1 MPVSILTDIVE
12 SFASGVCGNIRDM
25 VGSEFE
31 IRADSLSE
39 TKFVPARGMAVMIHF
54 TGAIQGEFAL
64 SLSEETAAKV
74 LGMWSDGMGPGDL
87 REMRGDFGGFLKE
100 CLNTSVGQAM
110 PSLEREFDALTF
122 LPSVLIYGELEYPD
136 VPSGYISM
144 SGPAG
149 DLDCYF
155 VLNLMGLE
163 LGDRLQ
169 AALKALGESAREATA
184 AKRSVTSMLEAFPSA
199 LVTVGRDGKV
209 RPGYARITPETVGLD
224 RDAPIPGLHMV
235 ELLGLGEKLVRETNF
250 WLEVVYDKWGVIP
263 FKDLLGLCPICET
276 ENERGSILLP
286 KWVPLRTEDGSLDG
300 LLLMVENVTE
310 KRRVESEMKK
320 LSKLHEESVEL
331 VTQIVN
337 LEPDEVQDFVYDSSG
352 LLREAEKIV
361 QSASRD
367 RQFIE
372 TLYRTVHTLKGNSGQ
387 FQFKGLQKL
396 ALEIEDSISQIREK
410 SEWDEA
416 DDDVQVAKIQQ
427 GLVEAEGYVRR
438 LEELRGKLGQ
448 KEESAEE
455 KVARSTPSVM
465 AQLSDI
471 ESVAATIWG
480 VHQAGRALG
489 WPQGTLSLISSAAA
503 SAAALREIDFG
514 RMGRTLT
521 GVIGKVAARLGK
533 KATFSL
539 AGTGPIDI
547 EVLRIL
553 HRCMVH
559 LVNNSLDHGLEK
571 PSERLAAG
579 KLEMGLL
586 VLEYSRHGESL
597 DISFSDDGAGIDPES
612 IRTKAIEKGFM
623 EPTQAQAASHAD
635 LLDLLFRSGFS
646 TREKVGEFSGR
657 GVGLDMV
664 RDTIHSLG
672 GKIHL
677 ESVAG
682 RGTTF
687 RIRIPISI
695 AIPSTR
701 FLTEVEV

>member
-1 MPVSILTDIVE
+1 VSILTDIVE
-12 SFASGVCGNIRDM
+12 SFATSVSGNIRDM
-25 VGSEFE
+25 VGSELDVQ
-31 IRADSLSE
+31 AGSLAE

-64 SLSEETAAKV
+64 SLSEETAAKI
-74 LGMWSDGMGPGDL
+74 LGAWSDGMGPDDL
-87 REMRGDFGGFLKE
+87 REMRSDFGGFLKE
-100 CLNTSVGQAM
+100 CLNTSVGQAI
-110 PSLEREFDALTF
+110 PLLEREFDALTF
-122 LPSVLIYGELEYPD
+122 LPSVLVYGELEYPD
-136 VPSGYISM
+136 VPAGFMSISGA
-144 SGPAG
+144 AG
-149 DLDCYF
+149 ELDCYF

-163 LGDRLQ
+163 LGERLQ

-199 LVTVGRDGKV
+199 LVTVGRDGRV

-235 ELLGLGEKLVRETNF
+235 ELLGLGGKMVMETNF

-263 FKDLLGLCPICET
+263 FKDLVGLCPISET
-276 ENERGSILLP
+276 ENERGLILLP
-286 KWVPLRTEDGSLDG
+286 KWVPLRAEDGSLDG

-310 KRRVESEMKK
+310 KRRVEAEMKK
-320 LSKLHEESVEL
+320 LSRLHEENVEL

-352 LLREAEKIV
+352 LLREAEKVV
-361 QSASRD
+361 QTASRD

-396 ALEIEDSISQIREK
+396 ALEIEDNISQLRER
-410 SEWDEA
+410 SEWEEA
-416 DDDVQVAKIQQ
+416 TADLTQVAKIQE
-427 GLVEAEGYVRR
+427 GLAEAEGYVRR

-448 KEESAEE
+448 KDESAED

-489 WPQGTLSLISSAAA
+489 WPQGTLALISSAAA
-503 SAAALREIDFG
+503 SAAALREIEFG
-514 RMGRTLT
+514 RLARSLA

-533 KATFSL
+533 KATFSM
-539 AGTGPIDI
+539 AGSGPIDI
-547 EVLRIL
+547 EILRIL

-571 PSERLAAG
+571 PSDRIAVG
-579 KLEMGLL
+579 KLETGLL
-586 VLEYSRHGESL
+586 VLEYTRHGQILE
-597 DISFSDDGAGIDPES
+597 ISFSDDGVGIDPETL
-612 IRTKAIEKGFM
+612 RQKAVEKGFM
-623 EPTQAQAASHAD
+623 DPEEARIASHGD

-664 RDTIHSLG
+664 RDTIQSLG

-677 ESVAG
+677 ESVPG

-701 FLTEVEV
+701 FLTEAEA

>member
-1 MPVSILTDIVE
+1 VSILTDIVE
-12 SFASGVCGNIRDM
+12 SFATSVSGNIRDM
-25 VGSEFE
+25 VGSELDVQ
-31 IRADSLSE
+31 AGSLAE

-64 SLSEETAAKV
+64 SLSEETAAKI
-74 LGMWSDGMGPGDL
+74 LGAWSDGMGPDDL
-87 REMRGDFGGFLKE
+87 REMRSDFGGFLKE
-100 CLNTSVGQAM
+100 CLNTSVGQAI
-110 PSLEREFDALTF
+110 PLLEREFDALTF
-122 LPSVLIYGELEYPD
+122 LPSVLVYGELEYPD
-136 VPSGYISM
+136 VPAGFMSISGA
-144 SGPAG
+144 AG
-149 DLDCYF
+149 ELDCYF

-163 LGDRLQ
+163 LGERLQ

-199 LVTVGRDGKV
+199 LVTVGRDGRV

-235 ELLGLGEKLVRETNF
+235 ELLGLGGKMVMETNF

-263 FKDLLGLCPICET
+263 FKDLVGLCPISET
-276 ENERGSILLP
+276 ENERGLILLP
-286 KWVPLRTEDGSLDG
+286 KWVPLRAEDGSLDG

-310 KRRVESEMKK
+310 KRRVEAEMKK
-320 LSKLHEESVEL
+320 LSRLHEENVEL

-352 LLREAEKIV
+352 LLREAEKVV
-361 QSASRD
+361 QTASRD

-396 ALEIEDSISQIREK
+396 ALEIEDNISQLRER
-410 SEWDEA
+410 SEWEEA
-416 DDDVQVAKIQQ
+416 TADLTQVAKIQE
-427 GLVEAEGYVRR
+427 GLAEAEGYVRR

-448 KEESAEE
+448 KDESAED

-471 ESVAATIWG
+471 ESVAATIWD

-489 WPQGTLSLISSAAA
+489 WPQGTLALISSAAA
-503 SAAALREIDFG
+503 SAAALREIEFG
-514 RMGRTLT
+514 RLARSLA

-533 KATFSL
+533 KATFSM
-539 AGTGPIDI
+539 AGSGPIDI
-547 EVLRIL
+547 EILRIL

-571 PSERLAAG
+571 PSDRIAVG
-579 KLEMGLL
+579 KLETGLL
-586 VLEYSRHGESL
+586 VLEYTRHGQILE
-597 DISFSDDGAGIDPES
+597 ISFSDDGVGIDPETL
-612 IRTKAIEKGFM
+612 RQKAVEKGFM
-623 EPTQAQAASHAD
+623 DPEEARIASHGD

-664 RDTIHSLG
+664 RDTIQSLG

-677 ESVAG
+677 ESVPG

-701 FLTEVEV
+701 FLTEAEA

>member
-1 MPVSILTDIVE
+1 MSILTDIVE
-12 SFASGVCGNIRDM
+12 SFAAGVCGNVRDM
-25 VGSEFE
+25 VGTELE
-31 IRADSLSE
+31 IDPSSLSE
-39 TKFVPARGMAVMIHF
+39 TKFVPNCGMAVMIHF

-64 SLSEETAAKV
+64 SLSEETAAKI
-74 LGMWSDGMGPGDL
+74 LGAWSEGMGPDEL

-110 PSLEREFDALTF
+110 PNLEREFDSLTF
-122 LPSVLIYGELEYPD
+122 LPPVVVYGELEYPD
-136 VPSGYISM
+136 VPAGFTSM
-144 SGPAG
+144 TGPAG
-149 DLDCYF
+149 KLDCYF

-163 LGDRLQ
+163 LGERLQ
-169 AALKALGESAREATA
+169 AALKALGESAREATV
-184 AKRSVTSMLEAFPSA
+184 AKRSVTSMLEAFPAA

-209 RPGYARITPETVGLD
+209 RPGYAKLTPETVGLD

-235 ELLGLGEKLVRETNF
+235 QLLGLGEHLIRETNF
-250 WLEVVYDKWGVIP
+250 WLEVVYDKWGIIP
-263 FKDLLGLCPICET
+263 FKDLLGLCPIAET
-276 ENERGSILLP
+276 ENERGLTLLP
-286 KWVPLRTEDGSLDG
+286 KWVPLRTEDGALDG
-300 LLLMVENVTE
+300 LLLMVEDVTE

-320 LSKLHEESVEL
+320 LSRLHEESVEL

-361 QSASRD
+361 QTASRD

-396 ALEIEDSISQIREK
+396 ALEIEDSISQLREK
-410 SEWDEA
+410 TEWEEDSEDEA
-416 DDDVQVAKIQQ
+416 QVAKIQQ

-448 KEESAEE
+448 KDESVEE
-455 KVARSTPSVM
+455 KVARAAPSVL

-471 ESVAATIWG
+471 EGVAATIWG
-480 VHQAGRALG
+480 VHQAGRELG

-503 SAAALREIDFG
+503 SAAALREVEFG
-514 RMGRTLT
+514 RLARTLAS
-521 GVIGKVAARLGK
+521 VISKVASRLGK
-533 KATFSL
+533 KATFSM
-539 AGTGPIDI
+539 AGSGPIDI
-547 EVLRIL
+547 EVLRVL

-571 PSERLAAG
+571 PSDRLAAG

-586 VLEYSRHGESL
+586 VLEYARHGQQLE
-597 DISFSDDGAGIDPES
+597 IAFSDDGGGIDTEML
-612 IRTKAIEKGFM
+612 RVKAVEKGFM
-623 EPTQAQAASHAD
+623 DPDHAKTATAAD

-664 RDTIHSLG
+664 RDTVQSLG
-672 GKIHL
+672 GSIHL
-677 ESVAG
+677 ESVPG

-687 RIRIPISI
+687 RIRIPVSI

-701 FLTEVEV
+701 FLTEAEA

>member
-1 MPVSILTDIVE
+1 MSILTDIVE
-12 SFASGVCGNIRDM
+12 SFATSVSGNIRDM
-25 VGSEFE
+25 VGSELDVQ
-31 IRADSLSE
+31 AGSLAE

-64 SLSEETAAKV
+64 SLSEETAAKI
-74 LGMWSDGMGPGDL
+74 LGAWSDGMGPDDL
-87 REMRGDFGGFLKE
+87 REMRSDFGGFLKE
-100 CLNTSVGQAM
+100 CLNTSVGQAI
-110 PSLEREFDALTF
+110 PLLEREFDALTF
-122 LPSVLIYGELEYPD
+122 LPSVLVYGELEYPD
-136 VPSGYISM
+136 VPAGFMSISGA
-144 SGPAG
+144 AG
-149 DLDCYF
+149 ELDCYF

-163 LGDRLQ
+163 LGERLQ

-199 LVTVGRDGKV
+199 LVTVGRDGRV

-235 ELLGLGEKLVRETNF
+235 ELLGLGGKMVMETNF

-263 FKDLLGLCPICET
+263 FKDLVGLCPISET
-276 ENERGSILLP
+276 ENERGLILLP
-286 KWVPLRTEDGSLDG
+286 KWVPLRAEDGSLDG

-310 KRRVESEMKK
+310 KRRVEAEMKK
-320 LSKLHEESVEL
+320 LSRLHEENVEL

-352 LLREAEKIV
+352 LLREAEKVV
-361 QSASRD
+361 QTASRD

-396 ALEIEDSISQIREK
+396 ALEIEDNISQLRER
-410 SEWDEA
+410 SEWEEA
-416 DDDVQVAKIQQ
+416 TADLTQVAKIQE
-427 GLVEAEGYVRR
+427 GLAEAEGYVRR

-448 KEESAEE
+448 KDESAED

-471 ESVAATIWG
+471 ESVAATIWD

-489 WPQGTLSLISSAAA
+489 WPQGTLALISSAAA
-503 SAAALREIDFG
+503 SAAALREIEFG
-514 RMGRTLT
+514 RLARSLA

-533 KATFSL
+533 KATFSM
-539 AGTGPIDI
+539 AGSGPIDI
-547 EVLRIL
+547 EILRIL

-571 PSERLAAG
+571 PSDRIAVG
-579 KLEMGLL
+579 KLETGLL
-586 VLEYSRHGESL
+586 VLEYTRHGQILE
-597 DISFSDDGAGIDPES
+597 ISFSDDGVGIDPETL
-612 IRTKAIEKGFM
+612 RQKAVEKGFM
-623 EPTQAQAASHAD
+623 DPEEARIASHGD

-664 RDTIHSLG
+664 RDTIQSLG

-677 ESVAG
+677 ESVPG
-682 RGTTF
+682 CGTTF

-701 FLTEVEV
+701 FLTEAEA

>member
-1 MPVSILTDIVE
+1 VSILTDIVE
-12 SFASGVCGNIRDM
+12 SFATSVSGNIRDM
-25 VGSEFE
+25 VGSELDVQ
-31 IRADSLSE
+31 AGSLAE

-64 SLSEETAAKV
+64 SLSEETAAKI
-74 LGMWSDGMGPGDL
+74 LGAWSDGMGPDDL
-87 REMRGDFGGFLKE
+87 REMRSDFGGFLKE
-100 CLNTSVGQAM
+100 CLNTSVGQAI
-110 PSLEREFDALTF
+110 PLLEREFDALTF
-122 LPSVLIYGELEYPD
+122 LPSVLVYGELEYPD
-136 VPSGYISM
+136 VPAGFMSISGA
-144 SGPAG
+144 AG
-149 DLDCYF
+149 ELDCYF

-163 LGDRLQ
+163 LGERLQ

-199 LVTVGRDGKV
+199 LVTVGRDGRV

-235 ELLGLGEKLVRETNF
+235 ELLGLGGKMVMETNF

-263 FKDLLGLCPICET
+263 FKDLVGLCPISET
-276 ENERGSILLP
+276 ENERGLILLP
-286 KWVPLRTEDGSLDG
+286 KWVPLRAEDGSLDG

-310 KRRVESEMKK
+310 KRRVEAEMKK
-320 LSKLHEESVEL
+320 LSRLHEENVEL

-352 LLREAEKIV
+352 LLREAEKVV
-361 QSASRD
+361 QTASRD

-396 ALEIEDSISQIREK
+396 ALEIEDNISQLRER
-410 SEWDEA
+410 SEWEEA
-416 DDDVQVAKIQQ
+416 TADLTQVAKIQE
-427 GLVEAEGYVRR
+427 GLAEAEGYVRR

-448 KEESAEE
+448 KDESAED

-471 ESVAATIWG
+471 ESVAATIWD

-489 WPQGTLSLISSAAA
+489 WPQGTLALISSAAA
-503 SAAALREIDFG
+503 SAAALREIEFG
-514 RMGRTLT
+514 RLARSLA

-533 KATFSL
+533 KATFSM
-539 AGTGPIDI
+539 AGSGPIDI
-547 EVLRIL
+547 EILRIL

-571 PSERLAAG
+571 PSDRIAVG
-579 KLEMGLL
+579 KLETGLL
-586 VLEYSRHGESL
+586 VLEYTRHGQILE
-597 DISFSDDGAGIDPES
+597 ISFSDDGVGIDPETL
-612 IRTKAIEKGFM
+612 RQKAVEKGFM
-623 EPTQAQAASHAD
+623 DPEEARIASHGD

-664 RDTIHSLG
+664 RDTIQSLG

-677 ESVAG
+677 ESVPG
-682 RGTTF
+682 CGTTF

-701 FLTEVEV
+701 FLTEAEA

>member
-1 MPVSILTDIVE
+1 MSILTDIVE
-12 SFASGVCGNIRDM
+12 SFATSVSGNIRDM
-25 VGSEFE
+25 VGSELDVQ
-31 IRADSLSE
+31 AGSLAE

-64 SLSEETAAKV
+64 SLSEETAAKI
-74 LGMWSDGMGPGDL
+74 LGAWSDGMGPDDL
-87 REMRGDFGGFLKE
+87 REMRSDFGGFLKE
-100 CLNTSVGQAM
+100 CLNTSVGQAI
-110 PSLEREFDALTF
+110 PLLEREFDALTF
-122 LPSVLIYGELEYPD
+122 LPSVLVYGELEYPD
-136 VPSGYISM
+136 VPAGFMSISGA
-144 SGPAG
+144 AG
-149 DLDCYF
+149 ELDCYF

-163 LGDRLQ
+163 LGERLQ

-199 LVTVGRDGKV
+199 LVTVGRDGRV

-235 ELLGLGEKLVRETNF
+235 ELLGLGGKMVMETNF

-263 FKDLLGLCPICET
+263 FKDLVGLCPISET
-276 ENERGSILLP
+276 ENERGLILLP
-286 KWVPLRTEDGSLDG
+286 KWVPLRAEDGSLDG

-310 KRRVESEMKK
+310 KRRVEAEMKK
-320 LSKLHEESVEL
+320 LSRLHEENVEL

-352 LLREAEKIV
+352 LLREAEKVV
-361 QSASRD
+361 QTASRD

-396 ALEIEDSISQIREK
+396 ALEIEDNISQLRER
-410 SEWDEA
+410 SEWEEA
-416 DDDVQVAKIQQ
+416 TADLTQVAKIQE
-427 GLVEAEGYVRR
+427 GLAEAEGYVRR

-448 KEESAEE
+448 KDESAED

-489 WPQGTLSLISSAAA
+489 WPQGTLALISSAAA
-503 SAAALREIDFG
+503 SAAALREIEFG
-514 RMGRTLT
+514 RLARSLA

-533 KATFSL
+533 KATFSM
-539 AGTGPIDI
+539 AGSGPIDI
-547 EVLRIL
+547 EILRIL

-571 PSERLAAG
+571 PSDRIAVG
-579 KLEMGLL
+579 KLETGLL
-586 VLEYSRHGESL
+586 VLEYTRHGQILE
-597 DISFSDDGAGIDPES
+597 ISFSDDGVGIDPETL
-612 IRTKAIEKGFM
+612 RQKAVEKGFM
-623 EPTQAQAASHAD
+623 DPEEARIASHGD

-664 RDTIHSLG
+664 RDTIQSLG

-677 ESVAG
+677 ESVPG

-701 FLTEVEV
+701 FLTEAEA